1 MRRANRTR
9 EDKMKKL
16 CMILAVMFAPAAGAT
31 YKCVDEKGVT
41 HIGDTPPDPCAHV
54 VMYEMSSS
62 GLVLRKIDPT
72 PTPEQLKLR
81 LEENAR
87 EREAAKVAA
96 EQKRKDDALLNTFAA
111 EREFDVAR
119 DRNIEPLTGRIRSA
133 QERLKAVDKRI
144 GELEDEME
152 FYKAGK
158 SSKAARSREA
168 PPVLVEVLSRA
179 RAEKATLEKAN
190 INYGREIEELK
201 GKFDA
206 DKKRWVVLKGG
217 AAAMPSAAPAPS
229 APLPTTARTE
239 AQKTRY

>member
-62 GLVLRKIDPT
+62 GMVLRKIDPT

-81 LEENAR
+81 LEENER
-87 EREAAKVAA
+87 MREAAKVAA
-96 EQKRKDDALLNTFAA
+96 DQKRKDDALLNSFAA

-133 QERLKAVDKRI
+133 EERLKAVDKRI

-158 SSKAARSREA
+158 SKTAQARSA
-168 PPVLVEVLSRA
+168 PIGLVHELERA
-179 RAEKATLEKAN
+179 RAEKVTLDKSITTSEKA
-190 INYGREIEELK
+190 IADLK
-201 GKFDA
+201 VKFDT
-206 DKKRWVVLKGG
+206 DKKRWMALKGNQG
-217 AAAMPSAAPAPS
+217 KIPDASSAAA
-229 APLPTTARTE
+229 
-239 AQKTRY
+239 KTDPPKR